1 MNKRYYKSSKIIMEN
16 RNEKLL
22 NEYFN
27 DYGFNLSS
35 QRKDKVN
42 NYDIYSKT
50 SSCNINSIKKSS

>member
-1 MNKRYYKSSKIIMEN
+1 MNKRYYKSSKIVMEN

-35 QRKDKVN
+35 QRKEKVN
-42 NYDIYSKT
+42 NYDTYSKT
-50 SSCNINSIKKSS
+50 SSCNINGGKNST